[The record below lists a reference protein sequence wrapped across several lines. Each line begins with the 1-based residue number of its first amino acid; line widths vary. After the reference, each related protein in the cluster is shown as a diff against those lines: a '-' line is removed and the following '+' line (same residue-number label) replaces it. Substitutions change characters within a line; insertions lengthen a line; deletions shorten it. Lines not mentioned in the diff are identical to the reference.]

1 MCKGEKFVPYIA
13 PPKKDY
19 TMGVDMGKG
28 ESKTVVQVCDITK
41 DLVGR
46 FLFATRITNQFS
58 QVFIAKRMGCSRS
71 KVARIEQAAN
81 KKIKS
86 EDVLLYLQ
94 ALNVLNYNQ
103 EPKPFHR
110 RKK

>member
-1 MCKGEKFVPYIA
+1 MHIYVIH
-13 PPKKDY
+13 
-19 TMGVDMGKG
+19 
-28 ESKTVVQVCDITK
+28 ESK
-41 DLVGR
+41 LV
-46 FLFATRITNQFS
+46 LTLA
-58 QVFIAKRMGCSRS
+58 FIAKRMGCERK
-71 KVARIEQAAN
+71 KVRRIEMAPN